1 MALHTV
7 PTLSVA
13 RTFRYTLAPL
23 SACTLEYF
31 DGPKRQTIN
40 SDNMY
45 IRDLGS
51 FRASASSSC
60 FLPRGN
66 IFHIFSLLFPLLPVS
81 CNNKEIY
88 THGVKHY
95 LHRGQDYDQ
104 PSLTSDRR
112 ILSPPSLDRHINPC
126 WKCCKPTLATP
137 SATSVARS
145 KPRTALT
152 PNHTPEPRAQ
162 QQAQIAPRP

>member
-1 MALHTV
+1 MALQYL

-66 IFHIFSLLFPLLPVS
+66 IFHIFSFLSPCYLSLVTI
-81 CNNKEIY
+81 K
-88 THGVKHY
+88 KY
-95 LHRGQDYDQ
+95 LHTESSTTYTEDKTTT
-104 PSLTSDRR
+104 SL
-112 ILSPPSLDRHINPC
+112 P
-126 WKCCKPTLATP
+126 
-137 SATSVARS
+137 
-145 KPRTALT
+145 
-152 PNHTPEPRAQ
+152 
-162 QQAQIAPRP
+162 